1 MKNKK
6 ILLALFAITF
16 MMLLVACGG
25 SDDEGSSGETDTE
38 KTEDTNT
45 ETEEGNEEES
55 SGEQV
60 LKIANDQE
68 PAGLDPT
75 YYTSTFIRSCLFK
88 NLQYVSA
95 FR

>member
-1 MKNKK
+1 MMKDRPVKQ
-6 ILLALFAITF
+6 IQ
-16 MMLLVACGG
+16 
-25 SDDEGSSGETDTE
+25 E

-68 PAGLDPT
+68 PQELDPHIT
-75 YYTSTFIRSCLFK
+75 PAHSSVQCFIQKFTVR
-88 NLQYVSA
+88 
-95 FR
+95 